1 MSHRYNLRSK
11 NKKNIS
17 LSPYKKSIKS
27 KKRYN
32 LRSRKKI
39 SLPTKEEKNTVKK
52 PKKNNQDIDLEKL
65 AAFENST
72 ISPLNFSIENVIGD
86 NACFYRAVANILYY
100 YTGEIS
106 FQEIKNQLWSIK
118 PKGEKLGFLNDLQEH
133 LARDIQTEIVEWIYK
148 NQNKKVEELGG
159 LSVAELVIHTHQLDG
174 NNDILLQMNV
184 GEKEIQKICID
195 AYYER
200 YSVFAGDD
208 LMELDERWAGAS
220 EQYALSQILRI
231 PVYTYIPKKYNIS
244 RNSIENGKITTNNNA
259 ESGVRLKLFQ
269 IFGAKY
275 ICSRPSIHL
284 IYKTNTRLLAHYMS
298 LYPEKMEI

>member
-1 MSHRYNLRSK
+1 MTHRYNLRS
-11 NKKNIS
+11 NKQNI
-17 LSPYKKSIKS
+17 LPRKKSS
-27 KKRYN
+27 NNQRRYN
-32 LRSRKKI
+32 LRSRKKKKEDISRQKNI
-39 SLPTKEEKNTVKK
+39 SLKTENKL
-52 PKKNNQDIDLEKL
+52 NQEIDLEKL
-65 AAFENST
+65 SAFENST

-106 FQEIKNQLWSIK
+106 FQEIKHQLWSIK
-118 PKGEKLGFLNDLQEH
+118 PKGEKLGFLNELQEH
-133 LARDIQTEIVEWIYK
+133 LAREVQTEIVEWIYK

-159 LSVAELVIHTHQLDG
+159 LTVSELVIHTHQLDG

-184 GEKEIQKICID
+184 GEQEIKKICMD

-231 PVYTYIPKKYNIS
+231 PVYTYIPKKYNLS

>member
-1 MSHRYNLRSK
+1 MSHRYNLRSNK
-11 NKKNIS
+11 QNITLTLNKKTPVN
-17 LSPYKKSIKS
+17 

-32 LRSRKKI
+32 LRSRKKNNSYRQVDN
-39 SLPTKEEKNTVKK
+39 SLQQ
-52 PKKNNQDIDLEKL
+52 KNNIGNIIDIEKL
-65 AAFENST
+65 SAFENTT

-106 FQEIKNQLWSIK
+106 FQEIKQQLWSIK
-118 PKGEKLGFLNDLQEH
+118 PKGEKLGFLNELQEQ
-133 LARDIQTEIVEWIYK
+133 LAREIQTEIVEWIYK
-148 NQNKKVEELGG
+148 NRSKKVEELGG
-159 LSVAELVIHTHQLDG
+159 LSVAELVIHTHQLDT
-174 NNDILLQMNV
+174 NNDILRQMNV
-184 GEKEIQKICID
+184 SDQEIENICMD

-208 LMELDERWAGAS
+208 IVELDERWAGAA
-220 EQYALSQILRI
+220 EQYALSQILKI
-231 PVYTYIPKKYNIS
+231 PVYTYIPKKYNVS
-244 RNSIENGKITTNNNA
+244 KNRIENGKITNKNKA
-259 ESGVRLKLFQ
+259 EAGVRLKLFQ

-298 LYPEKMEI
+298 LYPEQNPV

>member
-1 MSHRYNLRSK
+1 MAHRYNLRSNK
-11 NKKNIS
+11 ENITLITNKKTPVN
-17 LSPYKKSIKS
+17 

-32 LRSRKKI
+32 LRS
-39 SLPTKEEKNTVKK
+39 
-52 PKKNNQDIDLEKL
+52 KKNKDTYRQLDNSMQQKNSIKNIIDIEKL
-65 AAFENST
+65 SAFENST

-106 FQEIKNQLWSIK
+106 FQEIKQQLWSIK
-118 PKGEKLGFLNDLQEH
+118 PKGEKLGFLNELQEQ
-133 LARDIQTEIVEWIYK
+133 LSREIQTEIVEWIYK
-148 NQNKKVEELGG
+148 NKNKKVEELGG
-159 LSVAELVIHTHQLDG
+159 LSLAELVIHTHQLDT
-174 NNDILLQMNV
+174 NNDILRQMNV
-184 GEKEIQKICID
+184 SDQEIENICMD

-208 LMELDERWAGAS
+208 IIELDERWAGAA
-220 EQYALSQILRI
+220 EQYALSQILKI
-231 PVYTYIPKKYNIS
+231 PVCTYIPKKYNVS
-244 RNSIENGKITTNNNA
+244 KNRIENGKITNKNKA
-259 ESGVRLKLFQ
+259 EAGVRLKLFQ

-298 LYPEKMEI
+298 LYPEQNPI